1 MGIGRWI
8 TGALGWAIG
17 GPLGGLLGYLL
28 GSAFEGGSS
37 SGDEKYR
44 GRVYG
49 GAYDANRHYS
59 ATEQRNSFLVSLLVL
74 AASIMKADGKVM
86 KSELDYVKQFI
97 QRNFGEQAT
106 TEALKILRGL
116 LEKDINLSEVC
127 AQIKLYMDPSQRLQ
141 LLHFLV
147 GIAQADGHV
156 SNTEITTIKN
166 IASYLGIPAAECSS
180 ILAMFENN
188 VESAY
193 KVLEL
198 EPSATDDEIKKAYK
212 KLALKHH
219 PDRVESLGADVKKAA
234 EEKFKAI
241 VLAYETIKKERGFN

>member
-17 GPLGGLLGYLL
+17 GPIGGLLGYLL
-28 GSAFEGGSS
+28 GSAFDSGSN
-37 SGDEKYR
+37 GENYK

-49 GAYDANRHYS
+49 GAYDANRSYS
-59 ATEQRNSFLVSLLVL
+59 AAEQRNSFLVSLLVL
-74 AASIMKADGKVM
+74 ASAVMKADGKIM
-86 KSELDYVKQFI
+86 RSELDYVKQFI
-97 QRNFGEQAT
+97 QRNFGENAT
-106 TEALKILRGL
+106 PQALKILKEL
-116 LEKDINLSEVC
+116 LEKEINLPEVC
-127 AQIKLYMDPSQRLQ
+127 AQIKLYMDSSQRLQ

-147 GIAQADGHV
+147 GIAQSDGHV
-156 SNTEITTIKN
+156 SNSEITTIKN
-166 IASYLGIPAAECSS
+166 IASYLGIPAAECNS

-193 KVLEL
+193 KVLEI
-198 EPSATDDEIKKAYK
+198 EPTATDDQVKKAYK

-219 PDRVESLGADVKKAA
+219 PDRVESLGVDVKKAA